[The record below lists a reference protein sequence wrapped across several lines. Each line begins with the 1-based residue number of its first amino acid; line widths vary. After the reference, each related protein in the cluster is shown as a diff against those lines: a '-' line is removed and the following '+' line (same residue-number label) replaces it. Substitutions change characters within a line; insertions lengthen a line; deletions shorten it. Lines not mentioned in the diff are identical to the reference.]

1 MIRQE
6 NNRNRSALKHIKT
19 IAEKANYV
27 DDREAIADILNIFDE
42 LGEVEYMTEY
52 NDNLKRI
59 FRHYG
64 KENQKKQLIQELAEL
79 IVAITKNDT
88 DNFIEELADVQVM
101 IDQFT
106 LIYVNDHAVNVL
118 DEVLKEIG

>member
-1 MIRQE
+1 
-6 NNRNRSALKHIKT
+6 
-19 IAEKANYV
+19 
-27 DDREAIADILNIFDE
+27 
-42 LGEVEYMTEY
+42 MTEY
-52 NDNLKRI
+52 NSNLKKI

-88 DNFIEELADVQVM
+88 DNFIEELADVQVI

-106 LIYVNDHAVNVL
+106 LIYPDLFQKLVETKHHKAERQVKRILGNN
-118 DEVLKEIG
+118 

>member
-1 MIRQE
+1 M
-6 NNRNRSALKHIKT
+6 N
-19 IAEKANYV
+19 
-27 DDREAIADILNIFDE
+27 
-42 LGEVEYMTEY
+42 EY
-52 NDNLKRI
+52 NNNLKRI

-64 KENQKKQLIQELAEL
+64 KENQKKQLTQELAEL

-106 LIYVNDHAVNVL
+106 LMYPDLFQKLLETKHYKAERQIKRIFGDN
-118 DEVLKEIG
+118 